1 MKKIGGN
8 TFALFQIKAK
18 GERNAIGE
26 CEHSWVDALTIKGWL
41 DLSNG
46 DSKRTIYSA
55 KIQESTHM
63 FLCDYQPLTFTP
75 KAETPDEK
83 ITLTAE
89 NARIIIEGQVYDIM
103 VIDDPMQMHQH
114 LEIYLKFTGGQSG

>member
-8 TFALFQIKAK
+8 TFAMFQTKVE
-18 GERNAIGE
+18 GERNKIGE
-26 CEHSWVDALTIKGWL
+26 CEHTWVDALTIKGWL

-63 FLCDYQPLTFTP
+63 FLCDYLDLMMQ
-75 KAETPDEK
+75 
-83 ITLTAE
+83 E
-89 NARIIIEGQVYDIM
+89 NAALKDSITDTQIA
-103 VIDDPMQMHQH
+103 
-114 LEIYLKFTGGQSG
+114 LCEIYEAMGG

>member
-1 MKKIGGN
+1 MKSIGGN
-8 TFALFQIKAK
+8 IVAQFQIKVEGK
-18 GERNAIGE
+18 RNKIGE
-26 CEHSWVDALTIKGWL
+26 CEKTWVDALTVKGWL

-55 KIQESTHM
+55 KIQKSTHM
-63 FLCDYQPLTFTP
+63 FLCDYQPLTYAP

-83 ITLTAE
+83 IALTAE

>member
-1 MKKIGGN
+1 M
-8 TFALFQIKAK
+8 AK
-18 GERNAIGE
+18 VEGERNKIGE
-26 CEHSWVDALTIKGWL
+26 CEHTWVDALTIKGWL

-89 NARIIIEGQVYDIM
+89 NARIVIEGQVYDIM
-103 VIDDPMQMHQH
+103 LIDDPMNMHQH
-114 LEIYLKFTGGQSG
+114 FEIYLKYTGGQGD

>member
-8 TFALFQIKAK
+8 TFALFQTKVK
-18 GERNAIGE
+18 GKRNEIGE
-26 CEHSWVDALTIKGWL
+26 CENTWVDALNIKGWL

-63 FLCDYQPLTFTP
+63 FLCDYQPLTFAP
-75 KAETPDEK
+75 ESG
-83 ITLTAE
+83 
-89 NARIIIEGQVYDIM
+89 N
-103 VIDDPMQMHQH
+103 
-114 LEIYLKFTGGQSG
+114 TGRKNHADGRECKNNHRRSGL

>member
-8 TFALFQIKAK
+8 TFALFQTKVK
-18 GERNAIGE
+18 GKRNEIGE
-26 CEHSWVDALTIKGWL
+26 CENTWVDALNIKGWL

-103 VIDDPMQMHQH
+103 LIDDPMNMHQH
-114 LEIYLKFTGGQSG
+114 FKFI